1 VSLIE
6 NIVENVRGREI
17 LKPYQVGTPK
27 PPEGKEYTVYQV
39 SLTVLQPGARTT
51 VLDYRQGQ
59 DVYYMA
65 GLFLGEDL
73 KVSMYFKN
81 NQKPLEFFY
90 SDLVNYNFKHQF
102 KIPLIVNRFPV
113 LDSRTTMYAWNVA
126 FNPEPNI
133 PIYDVLKV
141 DITNITPYDVWYQFY
156 SIYVS

>member
-1 VSLIE
+1 MSLIE
-6 NIVENVRGREI
+6 NIVENIRGKEI

-27 PPEGKEYTVYQV
+27 PPQGKEYTVYQV

-81 NQKPLEFFY
+81 NQKPLDFLY
-90 SDLVNYNFKHQF
+90 SDLVN
-102 KIPLIVNRFPV
+102 
-113 LDSRTTMYAWNVA
+113 
-126 FNPEPNI
+126 
-133 PIYDVLKV
+133 
-141 DITNITPYDVWYQFY
+141 
-156 SIYVS
+156 

>member
-1 VSLIE
+1 
-6 NIVENVRGREI
+6 
-17 LKPYQVGTPK
+17 
-27 PPEGKEYTVYQV
+27 
-39 SLTVLQPGARTT
+39 
-51 VLDYRQGQ
+51 
-59 DVYYMA
+59 VYYMS

-102 KIPLIVNRFPV
+102 KIPLIVNRFPI